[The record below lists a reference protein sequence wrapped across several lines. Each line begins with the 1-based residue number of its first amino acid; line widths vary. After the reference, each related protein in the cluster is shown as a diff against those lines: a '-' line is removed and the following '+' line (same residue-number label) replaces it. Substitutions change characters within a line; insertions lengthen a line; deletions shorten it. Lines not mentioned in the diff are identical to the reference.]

1 MSYQR
6 TEIPESDIQHQM
18 DICAQLRAHFTA
30 GGRQPLAMVDTYGC
44 QQNEADSEKLRGYL
58 RAMGFDFTQDEF
70 AADVVVMN
78 TCAVRE
84 HAETRVFGNVG
95 ALTHTKARNPNQI
108 IAVCGCMA
116 QQAHVAEKLKK
127 SYRIVDLVFGPHE
140 LWRFPELLRTVCT
153 EHRRVFAIAPADG
166 SVAEGIPQQ
175 RDGSVKAW
183 LSIMYGCNNFCTY
196 CIVPYVR
203 GREKSRKPGDILAE
217 FRGLV
222 EAGYKEIT
230 LLGQN
235 VNSYGKGLE
244 EKVDFSD
251 LLNLLCTVPGDYHI
265 RFMTSHPKDASHK
278 LIDTIAAQPK
288 LCKHLHLP
296 VQCGSDELLKKMN
309 RHYTVEQYMEL
320 IEYARKTVPGITFSS
335 DIIVG
340 FPGETEAD
348 FVKTLELVQ
357 KVGYMQLFTFI
368 YSKRTGTKAADMPDP
383 TPRKEKTDRMTRL
396 LKVQDDI
403 AMALVKAQVGQTV
416 RVLVEGYGRNEGT
429 LSGRLDNN
437 LTVEFKADPA
447 LMGSYAM
454 VRLTGARA
462 TVLLGELSE

>member
-6 TEIPESDIQHQM
+6 TEIPESDIQHQL

-116 QQAHVAEKLKK
+116 QQEHVAEKLKK

-203 GREKSRKPGDILAE
+203 GRERSRHPDEIEREARELTMKYLMDRYGAAFRMVENDDWLRLDRIGMRLLGVENLTPVGWLYLKMAVTGLGNPNAKYVMIDEVQDYTAAQLAVLARFFRRAHFMLLGDPNQALRTICMMEIWQFGSSMVMFLAA
-217 FRGLV
+217 LKNV
-222 EAGYKEIT
+222 PADLYEAAEIDGASKVKMFFSITVPQITPIIFFNLIMQTIQALQNFTSAFVITDGGPMKATYVLGMKLYKEGFSYFKMGYASAISWIIFIVIMLIT
-230 LLGQN
+230 LVLFATSKWW
-235 VNSYGKGLE
+235 VFYG
-244 EKVDFSD
+244 
-251 LLNLLCTVPGDYHI
+251 
-265 RFMTSHPKDASHK
+265 
-278 LIDTIAAQPK
+278 
-288 LCKHLHLP
+288 
-296 VQCGSDELLKKMN
+296 DE
-309 RHYTVEQYMEL
+309 
-320 IEYARKTVPGITFSS
+320 S
-335 DIIVG
+335 
-340 FPGETEAD
+340 
-348 FVKTLELVQ
+348 
-357 KVGYMQLFTFI
+357 
-368 YSKRTGTKAADMPDP
+368 
-383 TPRKEKTDRMTRL
+383 
-396 LKVQDDI
+396 
-403 AMALVKAQVGQTV
+403 
-416 RVLVEGYGRNEGT
+416 
-429 LSGRLDNN
+429 
-437 LTVEFKADPA
+437 
-447 LMGSYAM
+447 
-454 VRLTGARA
+454 
-462 TVLLGELSE
+462 